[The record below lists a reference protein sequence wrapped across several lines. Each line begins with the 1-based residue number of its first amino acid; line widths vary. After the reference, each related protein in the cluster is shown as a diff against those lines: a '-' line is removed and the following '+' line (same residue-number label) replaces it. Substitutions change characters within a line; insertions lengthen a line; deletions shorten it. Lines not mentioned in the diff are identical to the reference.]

1 MCSHKILK
9 SHKLKK
15 EQRLKTKGKGP
26 FFFSSTE
33 SSYLSVKKAGGM
45 HSIVISQEKRGGVN
59 LTCH

>member
-1 MCSHKILK
+1 MLTQNFKK
-9 SHKLKK
+9 SQVKK
-15 EQRLKTKGKGP
+15 GTEAKDKRQRSI
-26 FFFSSTE
+26 FFSSTE